1 MVEAKQEHDI
11 LDRTVQAFVGDDTGL
26 LKQVKI
32 TAKCTQVS
40 HSMIYGGGTKRIKT
54 VIDELGNKQ
63 EIVIARK
70 GKLNAE
76 DN

>member
-1 MVEAKQEHDI
+1 
-11 LDRTVQAFVGDDTGL
+11 
-26 LKQVKI
+26 
-32 TAKCTQVS
+32 
-40 HSMIYGGGTKRIKT
+40 MIYGGGTKRIKT

>member
-1 MVEAKQEHDI
+1 
-11 LDRTVQAFVGDDTGL
+11 L

-63 EIVIARK
+63 EIIIARK